1 MLTLTP
7 VELFS
12 IFLYLSN
19 ILEKVDLKGI
29 GVLVRRKLVS
39 LVSIVSPLRRSS
51 RSLSLKA

>member
-29 GVLVRRKLVS
+29 GVLVRRKLVP